1 MAYLIVSIT
10 WEVLEAVTYCCL
22 RSLKSPPI
30 PPPPFLKLT
39 TAAGEAA
46 VEVTTPAVEM
56 APGDILVAKA
66 LSAVRL
72 ELIISMMMIWVYHY
86 FWIFKNI
93 LSFDVFFF
101 LLVLRRV
108 FWWFL
113 LIYIEAVLSYLLVTS
128 AFTTWHT
135 GSIQTM
141 IGEAILVA
149 ILSFE
154 VLQEVE
160 VVGLVT
166 RKKKRKRKLKFFS
179 LCFLKEFFSHHINII
194 FIHICNDNLY

>member
-72 ELIISMMMIWVYHY
+72 ELIISMMMMIRVYYHY

-101 LLVLRRV
+101 LLFLRRA

-135 GSIQTM
+135 SSIQTM

-149 ILSFE
+149 ILRFE

-166 RKKKRKRKLKFFS
+166 RKKKRKRKLKLFFVF
-179 LCFLKEFFSHHINII
+179 LCLKFFLTTSNQFDI
-194 FIHICNDNLY
+194 FMHLYL